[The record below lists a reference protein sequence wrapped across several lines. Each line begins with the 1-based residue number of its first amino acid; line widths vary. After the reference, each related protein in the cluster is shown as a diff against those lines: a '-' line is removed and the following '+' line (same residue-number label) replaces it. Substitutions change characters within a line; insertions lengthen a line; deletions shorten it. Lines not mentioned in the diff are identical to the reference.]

1 MISFLFSARPT
12 LPAAL
17 GLSSALDLVAR
28 DRELISCKSLKSKIY
43 ASLDVDELIRGGLR
57 MSGLP
62 HSPHALVTGGGRGIG
77 RAIAA
82 TLAQAGAVVT
92 VLGRNR
98 ALLDEAVAAGAAHF
112 AVVADVA
119 DQAAVGAAMAEAA
132 ARQPIDI
139 LIANAGAA
147 ESAPF
152 AKSDAALFRRMM
164 DVNFMGVVH
173 AVQAVLPA
181 MRERP
186 CGRIVAVAS
195 TAGLK
200 GYAYV
205 SAYSA
210 AKHAVVGL
218 VRSLALELASTRITV
233 NAVCPGFTD
242 TDLVAGSI
250 DNIMKK
256 TGRSHAQAVAEL
268 AKHNPQGRLVTPAEV
283 ADTVLWLC
291 GEGADAITGQA
302 IAVAGGEI

>member
-1 MISFLFSARPT
+1 
-12 LPAAL
+12 
-17 GLSSALDLVAR
+17 
-28 DRELISCKSLKSKIY
+28 
-43 ASLDVDELIRGGLR
+43 

-62 HSPHALVTGGGRGIG
+62 RSSHALVTGGARGIG
-77 RAIAA
+77 RAIASV
-82 TLAQAGAVVT
+82 LVRAGATVT
-92 VLGRNR
+92 VLGRDR
-98 ALLDEAVAAGAAHF
+98 AALDAAVAAGSAHF

-119 DQAAVGAAMAEAA
+119 DQAAVNAAIAEAV
-132 ARQPIDI
+132 ARQPVDI
-139 LIANAGAA
+139 LVANAGAA

-152 AKSDAALFRRMM
+152 TKSDVALFRRMM

-181 MRERP
+181 MKNRP
-186 CGRIVAVAS
+186 YGRIVAVAS

-218 VRSLALELASTRITV
+218 VRSLALELANTGVTV

-256 TGRSHAQAVAEL
+256 TGRGREQAVAEL
-268 AKHNPQGRLVTPAEV
+268 AKYNPQGRLVTPAEV
-283 ADTVLWLC
+283 ADAVLFLC
-291 GEGADAITGQA
+291 GEGAGAMTGQA

>member
-1 MISFLFSARPT
+1 
-12 LPAAL
+12 
-17 GLSSALDLVAR
+17 
-28 DRELISCKSLKSKIY
+28 
-43 ASLDVDELIRGGLR
+43 

-62 HSPHALVTGGGRGIG
+62 RSSHALVTGGGRGIG
-77 RAIAA
+77 REIAS
-82 TLAQAGAVVT
+82 TLARAGATVT

-98 ALLDEAVAAGAAHF
+98 KTLDDAVATGAAHF
-112 AVVADVA
+112 AIVADVA
-119 DQAAVGAAMAEAA
+119 DQAAVSAAIAEAA
-132 ARQPIDI
+132 GRQPIDI
-139 LIANAGAA
+139 LIANAGVA

-152 AKSDAALFRRMM
+152 GKSDAALFRRMM

-181 MRERP
+181 MKDRP
-186 CGRIVAVAS
+186 YGRIVAVAS

-205 SAYSA
+205 SAYCA

-218 VRSLALELASTRITV
+218 VRSLALELASTRVTV
-233 NAVCPGFTD
+233 NTVCPGFTD
-242 TDLVAGSI
+242 TDLLAGSI

-256 TGRSHAQAVAEL
+256 TGRSHEQALAEL
-268 AKHNPQGRLVTPAEV
+268 SKHNPQGRLVTPVEV

-291 GEGADAITGQA
+291 GEGAGSITGQA

>member
-1 MISFLFSARPT
+1 
-12 LPAAL
+12 
-17 GLSSALDLVAR
+17 
-28 DRELISCKSLKSKIY
+28 
-43 ASLDVDELIRGGLR
+43 

-62 HSPHALVTGGGRGIG
+62 RSSHALVTGGGRGIG
-77 RAIAA
+77 RAIASS
-82 TLAQAGAVVT
+82 LAQAGATVT
-92 VLGRNR
+92 VLGRHR
-98 ALLDEAVAAGAAHF
+98 AALDDAVAAGAAHF
-112 AVVADVA
+112 VAVADVA
-119 DQAAVGAAMAEAA
+119 DQAAVSAAVAEAA
-132 ARQPIDI
+132 GRQPIDI
-139 LIANAGAA
+139 LVANAGIA

-152 AKSDAALFRRMM
+152 GKSDAALFRRMM

-173 AVQAVLPA
+173 TVQAVLPL
-181 MRERP
+181 MKDRRY
-186 CGRIVAVAS
+186 GRIIAVAS

-218 VRSLALELASTRITV
+218 VRSLALELAATGVTV

-242 TDLVAGSI
+242 TDLVAVSI

-256 TGRSHAQAVAEL
+256 TGRHHAQAAAEL

-291 GEGADAITGQA
+291 GEGAGAITGQA
-302 IAVAGGEI
+302 IAVAGGEV

>member
-1 MISFLFSARPT
+1 
-12 LPAAL
+12 
-17 GLSSALDLVAR
+17 
-28 DRELISCKSLKSKIY
+28 
-43 ASLDVDELIRGGLR
+43 

-62 HSPHALVTGGGRGIG
+62 RSLHALVTGGGRGIG
-77 RAIAA
+77 REIASA
-82 TLAQAGAVVT
+82 MARAGATVT

-98 ALLDEAVAAGAAHF
+98 ATLDDAVAAGAAHF
-112 AVVADVA
+112 ASLADVA
-119 DQAAVGAAMAEAA
+119 DQAAVSAAIAQAA

-139 LIANAGAA
+139 LIANAGIA

-152 AKSDAALFRRMM
+152 GKSDAALFRRMM

-181 MRERP
+181 MRDRP
-186 CGRIVAVAS
+186 YGRIVAVAS

-210 AKHAVVGL
+210 AKHAVIGL
-218 VRSLALELASTRITV
+218 VRSLALELADTRVTI

-250 DNIMKK
+250 ENIMRK
-256 TGRSHAQAVAEL
+256 TGRSREQAVAEL
-268 AKHNPQGRLVTPAEV
+268 ARHNPQGRLVTPAEV

-291 GEGADAITGQA
+291 GEGAGAITGQA
-302 IAVAGGEI
+302 IAVAGGEV

>member
-1 MISFLFSARPT
+1 
-12 LPAAL
+12 
-17 GLSSALDLVAR
+17 
-28 DRELISCKSLKSKIY
+28 
-43 ASLDVDELIRGGLR
+43 
-57 MSGLP
+57 MSGL
-62 HSPHALVTGGGRGIG
+62 SRSRHALVTGGGRGIG
-77 RAIAA
+77 REVASV
-82 TLAQAGAVVT
+82 LAQAGAVVT
-92 VLGRNR
+92 VLGRHR
-98 ALLDEAVAAGAAHF
+98 AVLDEAIAAGSAHF
-112 AVVADVA
+112 AAVADVA
-119 DQAAVGAAMAEAA
+119 DQAAVSAAIVEAA

-147 ESAPF
+147 EFALF
-152 AKSDAALFRRMM
+152 AKSDAALFRRMI

-173 AVQAVLPA
+173 AVQAVLPS
-181 MRERP
+181 MRDRP
-186 CGRIVAVAS
+186 YGRIVAVAS

-218 VRSLALELASTRITV
+218 VRSLALELAPTGVTV

-242 TDLVAGSI
+242 TDLLAGSI

-256 TGRSHAQAVAEL
+256 TGRSHEQAVAEL
-268 AKHNPQGRLVTPAEV
+268 AKHNPQGRLVSPAQV

-291 GEGADAITGQA
+291 GERAGAITGQA

>member
-1 MISFLFSARPT
+1 
-12 LPAAL
+12 
-17 GLSSALDLVAR
+17 
-28 DRELISCKSLKSKIY
+28 
-43 ASLDVDELIRGGLR
+43 

-77 RAIAA
+77 REIA
-82 TLAQAGAVVT
+82 TVLAHAGATVT

-98 ALLDEAVAAGAAHF
+98 ATLDDAVAAGAAHF
-112 AVVADVA
+112 AAVADVA
-119 DQAAVGAAMAEAA
+119 DPAAIGAAIAEAS

-139 LIANAGAA
+139 LIANAGIA

-152 AKSDAALFRRMM
+152 GKSDAALFRRMM

-173 AVQAVLPA
+173 AIQAVLPA
-181 MRERP
+181 MRDQP
-186 CGRIVAVAS
+186 FGRIVAVAS

-218 VRSLALELASTRITV
+218 VRSLALELATTRVTV

-242 TDLVAGSI
+242 TDLLAGSI

-256 TGRSHAQAVAEL
+256 TGRNHEQAVAEL
-268 AKHNPQGRLVTPAEV
+268 AKHNPQGRLITPAEV

-291 GEGADAITGQA
+291 GEGSGSITGQA

>member
-1 MISFLFSARPT
+1 
-12 LPAAL
+12 
-17 GLSSALDLVAR
+17 
-28 DRELISCKSLKSKIY
+28 
-43 ASLDVDELIRGGLR
+43 

-62 HSPHALVTGGGRGIG
+62 RSSHALVTGGGRGIG
-77 RAIAA
+77 RAIASA
-82 TLAQAGAVVT
+82 LVQAGATVT

-98 ALLDEAVAAGAAHF
+98 ATLDEAVAAGAAHF
-112 AVVADVA
+112 ASVADVA
-119 DQAAVGAAMAEAA
+119 DQASVSAAVAEAS

-152 AKSDAALFRRMM
+152 AKSDAALFQRMM

-173 AVQAVLPA
+173 AIQAVLPI
-181 MRERP
+181 MKDRP
-186 CGRIVAVAS
+186 HGRIVAVAS

-218 VRSLALELASTRITV
+218 VRSLALELASTGVTV

-242 TDLVAGSI
+242 TDLLAGSI
-250 DNIMKK
+250 DYIMKK
-256 TGRSHAQAVAEL
+256 TGRSHEQAVAEL
-268 AKHNPQGRLVTPAEV
+268 ARHNPQGRLVTPAEV

-291 GEGADAITGQA
+291 GEGAGAITGQA
-302 IAVAGGEI
+302 IAVAGGEV

>member
-1 MISFLFSARPT
+1 
-12 LPAAL
+12 
-17 GLSSALDLVAR
+17 
-28 DRELISCKSLKSKIY
+28 
-43 ASLDVDELIRGGLR
+43 

-62 HSPHALVTGGGRGIG
+62 RSAHALVTGGGRGIG
-77 RAIAA
+77 RAIASQ
-82 TLAQAGAVVT
+82 LARAGATVT

-98 ALLDEAVAAGAAHF
+98 ATLDDAIAAGDAHF
-112 AVVADVA
+112 ADVA
-119 DQAAVGAAMAEAA
+119 DVTDQAAIGAAIAKAA

-139 LIANAGAA
+139 LVANAGIA

-164 DVNFMGVVH
+164 DVNLMGVGYS
-173 AVQAVLPA
+173 VQAALPS

-186 CGRIVAVAS
+186 YGRIVAVAS

-205 SAYSA
+205 SAYCA
-210 AKHAVVGL
+210 AKHAVIGL
-218 VRSLALELASTRITV
+218 VRSVALELANTHITV

-256 TGRSHAQAVAEL
+256 TGRSREQAIKEL
-268 AKHNPQGRLVTPAEV
+268 SKHNPQGRLIAPKEV
-283 ADTVLWLC
+283 ADIVLWLC
-291 GEGADAITGQA
+291 GEGAGAITGQA

>member
-1 MISFLFSARPT
+1 
-12 LPAAL
+12 
-17 GLSSALDLVAR
+17 
-28 DRELISCKSLKSKIY
+28 
-43 ASLDVDELIRGGLR
+43 

-62 HSPHALVTGGGRGIG
+62 HSLHALVTGGGRGIG
-77 RAIAA
+77 REIASA
-82 TLAQAGAVVT
+82 LVQAGATVT
-92 VLGRNR
+92 VIGRNR
-98 ALLDEAVAAGAAHF
+98 KTLDDAVAAGAAHF
-112 AVVADVA
+112 ATVADVA
-119 DQAAVGAAMAEAA
+119 NQAAVSAAIMEAA
-132 ARQPIDI
+132 RRQPIDI
-139 LIANAGAA
+139 LIANAGIA

-152 AKSDAALFRRMM
+152 GKSDAALFRRMM

-173 AVQAVLPA
+173 AVQAVLPS
-181 MRERP
+181 MKERP
-186 CGRIVAVAS
+186 YGRIVAVAS

-218 VRSLALELASTRITV
+218 VRSLALELASTRVTV

-256 TGRSHAQAVAEL
+256 TGRSHAQAVTEL
-268 AKHNPQGRLVTPAEV
+268 ARHNPQGRLVTPAEV

-291 GEGADAITGQA
+291 GKDAGAITGQA
-302 IAVAGGEI
+302 VAVAGGEV

>member
-1 MISFLFSARPT
+1 
-12 LPAAL
+12 
-17 GLSSALDLVAR
+17 
-28 DRELISCKSLKSKIY
+28 
-43 ASLDVDELIRGGLR
+43 

-82 TLAQAGAVVT
+82 ELARAGAMVT
-92 VLGRNR
+92 VLGRQR
-98 ALLDEAVAAGAAHF
+98 TALDEAVTAGDAHF
-112 AVVADVA
+112 ADVA
-119 DQAAVGAAMAEAA
+119 DVSDQAAVSAAVAKAA

-139 LIANAGAA
+139 LIANAGTA

-152 AKSDAALFRRMM
+152 AKSDAALFQRMM

-173 AVQAVLPA
+173 SIQAALPS
-181 MRERP
+181 MKGRP
-186 CGRIVAVAS
+186 QGRIIAVAS

-205 SAYSA
+205 SAYAA
-210 AKHAVVGL
+210 AKHAVIGL
-218 VRSLALELASTRITV
+218 VRSLALELAGTNITV

-242 TDLVAGSI
+242 TDLVSGSI

-256 TGRSHAQAVAEL
+256 TGRSRDQAVAEL
-268 AKHNPQGRLVTPAEV
+268 SKHNPQGRLVAPKEV
-283 ADTVLWLC
+283 SDTVLWLC
-291 GEGADAITGQA
+291 GEGASAITGQA

>member
-1 MISFLFSARPT
+1 
-12 LPAAL
+12 
-17 GLSSALDLVAR
+17 
-28 DRELISCKSLKSKIY
+28 
-43 ASLDVDELIRGGLR
+43 

-62 HSPHALVTGGGRGIG
+62 RSSHALVTGGGRGIG
-77 RAIAA
+77 RAIASA
-82 TLAQAGAVVT
+82 LVQAGATVT

-98 ALLDEAVAAGAAHF
+98 AGLDDAVAGGAAHF
-112 AVVADVA
+112 GAVADVA
-119 DQAAVGAAMAEAA
+119 DQAAVKAAVAEAA
-132 ARQPIDI
+132 ARQSIDI
-139 LIANAGAA
+139 LIANAGIA

-181 MRERP
+181 MKDRP
-186 CGRIVAVAS
+186 YGRIVAVAS

-218 VRSLALELASTRITV
+218 VRSLALELASTGITV

-242 TDLVAGSI
+242 TDLIAGSI

-256 TGRSHAQAVAEL
+256 TGRSHEQAVAEL
-268 AKHNPQGRLVTPAEV
+268 SRHNPQGRLVTPAEV

-291 GEGADAITGQA
+291 GEGAGAVTGQA

>member
-1 MISFLFSARPT
+1 M
-12 LPAAL
+12 PAT
-17 GLSSALDLVAR
+17 
-28 DRELISCKSLKSKIY
+28 
-43 ASLDVDELIRGGLR
+43 
-57 MSGLP
+57 P
-62 HSPHALVTGGGRGIG
+62 HAPHALVTGGGRGIG

-82 TLAQAGAVVT
+82 ALAKQGMTVT
-92 VLGRNR
+92 VVGRQR
-98 ALLDEAVAAGAAHF
+98 AALDEAVAAGDAHF
-112 AVVADVA
+112 ADVADVA
-119 DQAAVGAAMAEAA
+119 NEAA
-132 ARQPIDI
+132 IRAAIARAAERQPIDI

-152 AKSDAALFRRMM
+152 AKSGAALFARMM

-173 AVQAVLPA
+173 SIQAALPSMKA
-181 MRERP
+181 RP
-186 CGRIVAVAS
+186 AGRIVAVAS

-205 SAYSA
+205 SAYAA

-218 VRSLALELASTRITV
+218 VRSLALELANTAITI

-256 TGRSHAQAVAEL
+256 TGRSREQAVAEL
-268 AKHNPQGRLVTPAEV
+268 AKHNPQGRLVTPQQV

-291 GEGADAITGQA
+291 GEGAGAITGQA